1 MCPRAL
7 SFIWFRLLE
16 LLGTIVP
23 FSGAPIPF
31 TSLFLTLQNFRGLE
45 CLEKRSTGI
54 GEVLKVHSLS
64 RLYFI
69 CFRRAW
75 TRNWFSHPMPL
86 KGQAL
91 DGTTFSYPRSVG
103 RLPFHC
109 PHRPTDL
116 GRAPQSVGGNPIS
129 MDAGALILFFAF
141 GALRF
146 GDILLFLGYKVPA
159 VLRLNPK
166 VRKGPQ
172 DWHAGFTFLIQIL
185 MVSFHGSHYFIWM
198 LPFLGL
204 FTYKMATSKRRS
216 QRSTCDMLIQNML

>member
-109 PHRPTDL
+109 PH
-116 GRAPQSVGGNPIS
+116 
-129 MDAGALILFFAF
+129 
-141 GALRF
+141 
-146 GDILLFLGYKVPA
+146 LLFLFRDLSFGIRKLHQIHFVFLLIVLGY
-159 VLRLNPK
+159 
-166 VRKGPQ
+166 
-172 DWHAGFTFLIQIL
+172 
-185 MVSFHGSHYFIWM
+185 
-198 LPFLGL
+198 
-204 FTYKMATSKRRS
+204 
-216 QRSTCDMLIQNML
+216 

>member
-116 GRAPQSVGGNPIS
+116 EKGKKRTIRDWAP
-129 MDAGALILFFAF
+129 F
-141 GALRF
+141 
-146 GDILLFLGYKVPA
+146 LFLSLSLSFSGSPRT
-159 VLRLNPK
+159 LRK
-166 VRKGPQ
+166 ESERE
-172 DWHAGFTFLIQIL
+172 
-185 MVSFHGSHYFIWM
+185 
-198 LPFLGL
+198 
-204 FTYKMATSKRRS
+204 R
-216 QRSTCDMLIQNML
+216 

>member
-1 MCPRAL
+1 
-7 SFIWFRLLE
+7 
-16 LLGTIVP
+16 
-23 FSGAPIPF
+23 
-31 TSLFLTLQNFRGLE
+31 
-45 CLEKRSTGI
+45 
-54 GEVLKVHSLS
+54 
-64 RLYFI
+64 
-69 CFRRAW
+69 
-75 TRNWFSHPMPL
+75 MPL

-159 VLRLNPK
+159 VLRLNIMLCK
-166 VRKGPQ
+166 ESFIYWPQ
-172 DWHAGFTFLIQIL
+172 GLL
-185 MVSFHGSHYFIWM
+185 YFFRICH
-198 LPFLGL
+198 FLGA
-204 FTYKMATSKRRS
+204 FEISRNQRNTRDFKSSQEKARSKEMRRAHVFP
-216 QRSTCDMLIQNML
+216 LNPNAFLLELG